1 MAPQLQVSKP
11 KNKRAQKTESKDR
24 ALAGNDDIVD
34 DDDSQLEQEDSNII
48 NICGHV
54 IDIEKITKQEIFKMR
69 KILPK
74 QEYRQL
80 KNRKSARECRKKR
93 KEERTGMMDELM
105 QLRNDKIKLK
115 AEVEVL
121 TKQLQRLEE
130 NERQALKQEPM
141 QVATSTSGNVPQ
153 IRDGN

>member
-1 MAPQLQVSKP
+1 
-11 KNKRAQKTESKDR
+11 
-24 ALAGNDDIVD
+24 
-34 DDDSQLEQEDSNII
+34 
-48 NICGHV
+48 
-54 IDIEKITKQEIFKMR
+54 MR

-74 QEYRQL
+74 KDYRQL

-93 KEERTGMMDELM
+93 KEERNGMMDELI

-130 NERQALKQEPM
+130 NERQAKKLESIQ
-141 QVATSTSGNVPQ
+141 TSTST
-153 IRDGN
+153 